1 METIT
6 AESYME
12 GLYEED
18 AVLDAGEGSHCCS
31 QYARNFDRSRIW
43 QTVNDAGHD
52 DWCEASV
59 GNWRFRRI

>member
-18 AVLDAGEGSHCCS
+18 AVLDTGEGSHC
-31 QYARNFDRSRIW
+31 
-43 QTVNDAGHD
+43 G
-52 DWCEASV
+52 
-59 GNWRFRRI
+59 